1 MKTIPRP
8 IVPWETVVRLS
19 DPLRTPSR
27 QRLRTLKTARTAS
40 EGVRVV
46 SRERGRARGSA
57 VYYSA
62 LTALAAQARQSGDEA
77 TERLLSDEGRQIEAM
92 FKEPLQV
99 FLSSHRVDELPRAEF
114 YADLVSVTR
123 QAVERAWSSNSADL
137 IVGRIASMQDDL
149 THIEGDFQGRAAR
162 VDLPTALIVQIEAR
176 AGDQVW
182 VLRRLIGSAA
192 VVTVLPAVASDTNE
206 QTDIVEPDMDDDTY
220 LRTGA
225 GAPISEAEAAF
236 FTTLEDELPE
246 ARILRLAG

>member
-1 MKTIPRP
+1 MKTIPQP

-19 DPLRTPSR
+19 DPLRAPSR

-62 LTALAAQARQSGDEA
+62 LTALAGQARQSGDA
-77 TERLLSDEGRQIEAM
+77 TTERLLSVEGRQIEAT
-92 FKEPLQV
+92 FKESLQV
-99 FLSSHRVDELPRAEF
+99 FLSSHSVDELPKAEF
-114 YADLVSVTR
+114 YADLVAVTR
-123 QAVERAWSSNSADL
+123 RAVEQVWSSNSADL

-149 THIEGDFQGRAAR
+149 THIEGDFHGRAAR
-162 VDLPTALIVQIEAR
+162 VDLPTALIVQIGAR
-176 AGDQVW
+176 AGDHVW

-192 VVTVLPAVASDTNE
+192 VVTVLPAVASDAEGAGNVAE
-206 QTDIVEPDMDDDTY
+206 ADDAY
-220 LRTGA
+220 LTTGA

-236 FTTLEDELPE
+236 FATLADDLPE
-246 ARILRLAG
+246 ARVLRLAG